1 MNFVTLEFWILVCIT
16 TLGCRLSKDQNV
28 KLGILAG
35 ASIIFY
41 LWWDY
46 RFLILLIGYTMV
58 TYAISRRIKPGEKKY
73 TLLFVIISLGML
85 GWFKYYN
92 FFVESFSYFSTANIK
107 LLDIVLPLG
116 ISFYVLTAIG
126 YILDIYYGKYTVET
140 SYLKVLVFLIFFPK
154 ILSGPIERGNV
165 FFEKLEH
172 MKVLTRNRLSTAM
185 QIILFG
191 LIKKL
196 VIADRL
202 GAAVDAVFEH
212 PEIYAAPALIC
223 AGISFSIQIYC
234 DFSGY
239 TDIAAGVAYLLG
251 IELCPNFNLPY
262 CSENPSEFW
271 RRWHISLSSWFR
283 DYVYIPMGGSRKK
296 SASTYKNILCT
307 MLLSGLWHGAN
318 WTFILWGLIHGIAQ
332 CMYKAVHVK
341 IKMPRGI
348 GIVLNFIFVSIAWI
362 YFRADSI
369 GIGNTILQGIIGWQS
384 GVKYIYVYTPI
395 YAALVF
401 GWDYFA
407 YKHHGGNSAYMQL
420 DLNKTVHFGIFIAE
434 VLLLVALAY
443 FGNGAFIYNKF

>member
-92 FFVESFSYFSTANIK
+92 FFAESFSYFSTADIK
-107 LLDIVLPLG
+107 VLDIILPLG

-307 MLLSGLWHGAN
+307 MLLSGL
-318 WTFILWGLIHGIAQ
+318 
-332 CMYKAVHVK
+332 
-341 IKMPRGI
+341 
-348 GIVLNFIFVSIAWI
+348 
-362 YFRADSI
+362 
-369 GIGNTILQGIIGWQS
+369 
-384 GVKYIYVYTPI
+384 
-395 YAALVF
+395 
-401 GWDYFA
+401 
-407 YKHHGGNSAYMQL
+407 
-420 DLNKTVHFGIFIAE
+420 
-434 VLLLVALAY
+434 
-443 FGNGAFIYNKF
+443 

>member
-1 MNFVTLEFWILVCIT
+1 M
-16 TLGCRLSKDQNV
+16 
-28 KLGILAG
+28 
-35 ASIIFY
+35 
-41 LWWDY
+41 
-46 RFLILLIGYTMV
+46 
-58 TYAISRRIKPGEKKY
+58 
-73 TLLFVIISLGML
+73 
-85 GWFKYYN
+85 
-92 FFVESFSYFSTANIK
+92 
-107 LLDIVLPLG
+107 LDIVLPLG

-126 YILDIYYGKYTVET
+126 YILYIYYGKYTVET
-140 SYLKVLVFLIFFPK
+140 SYLKVLVFLIFFSK

-172 MKVLTRNRLSTAM
+172 MKVLTRNRLSTAV

-296 SASTYKNILCT
+296 SALTYKNILCT

-318 WTFILWGLIHGIAQ
+318 WTFVLWGLIHGIAQ
-332 CMYKAVHVK
+332 CMYKAIHVK
-341 IKMPRGI
+341 IKMPRGRMKTYVNI
-348 GIVLNFIFVSIAWI
+348 FLVFLVSGIWHGANWTFIVWGIVHGIANICNRVFENQWNK
-362 YFRADSI
+362 FW
-369 GIGNTILQGIIGWQS
+369 GG
-384 GVKYIYVYTPI
+384 
-395 YAALVF
+395 ALVP
-401 GWDYFA
+401 YLCL
-407 YKHHGGNSAYMQL
+407 Y
-420 DLNKTVHFGIFIAE
+420 
-434 VLLLVALAY
+434 
-443 FGNGAFIYNKF
+443 